1 MQTGIFD
8 KTRLMAN
15 TLMIILVILNIFFTI
30 QYTSNIKKE
39 DAKQIAEAA
48 KTDERLKV
56 SRFMKLFIDKVL
68 STSGTI
74 TFEDRVKLESDVREI
89 GDEAII
95 KQWEVFV
102 SSKDSDSAQK
112 SAVLLMSLLMNKM
125 II

>member
-1 MQTGIFD
+1 MQTGFFD
-8 KTRLMAN
+8 KTRLVAN
-15 TLMIILVILNIFFTI
+15 VLMVILVVLNIFFTI

-39 DAKQIAEAA
+39 DAKQIEEAA
-48 KTDERLKV
+48 KTDERLRV